1 MSWKRAVGLA
11 AVLVVAGAGIAAGA
25 VSGGSGR
32 VSLPDYA
39 SVGVEVAPVA
49 GTAGQ
54 SAAKAKKPR
63 VVYLQGEPSSV
74 DVDSTG
80 PYVDVRI
87 SSCPGNSRVID
98 GGVVAASTDV
108 YQQGSYVEAP
118 DAYHVRVGFD
128 DEAPPAD
135 FRIATHLI
143 CLKGAR

>member
-1 MSWKRAVGLA
+1 MGLA
-11 AVLVVAGAGIAAGA
+11 AVLVAAGAGIAAGA
-25 VSGGSGR
+25 VSGGNGR
-32 VSLPDYA
+32 ASLPDYA
-39 SVGVEVAPVA
+39 SVEVEVKPLA

-63 VVYLQGEPSSV
+63 VVYLPGEPTSV

-80 PYVDVRI
+80 PYADIRI
-87 SSCPGNSRVID
+87 SSCPDNSRVID

-118 DAYHVRVGFD
+118 DAYHVRLGFD
-128 DEAPPAD
+128 DDATPAD
-135 FRIATHLI
+135 FKISSHLI

>member
-1 MSWKRAVGLA
+1 MRSEP
-11 AVLVVAGAGIAAGA
+11 
-25 VSGGSGR
+25 VSGGTGQT
-32 VSLPDYA
+32 SLPDYA
-39 SVGVEVAPVA
+39 SVEVEVEPATGAA
-49 GTAGQ
+49 GP

-74 DVDSTG
+74 DGDSTG
-80 PYVDVRI
+80 PYADIRL

-118 DAYHVRVGFD
+118 DAYHVRLGFD
-128 DEAPPAD
+128 DDAKPAD
-135 FRIATHLI
+135 FEISSHLI